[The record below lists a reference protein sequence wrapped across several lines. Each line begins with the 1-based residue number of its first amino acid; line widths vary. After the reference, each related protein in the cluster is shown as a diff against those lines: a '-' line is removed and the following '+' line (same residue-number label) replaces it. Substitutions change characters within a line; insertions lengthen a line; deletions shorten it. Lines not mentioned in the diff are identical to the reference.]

1 MSDQPGANPPTH
13 AAKEAKEGA
22 KAAAATPKPIAI
34 ADVLEFEFVEATRIP
49 RVNVK
54 LRNQLACS

>member
-13 AAKEAKEGA
+13 TAKEANEGA

-34 ADVLEFEFVEATRIP
+34 AGALEFEFVEATRIP
-49 RVNVK
+49 RVSLK
-54 LRNQLACS
+54 LRNQLSCS